1 MKEEIALYVN
11 NHGEITD
18 FNEYGFIK
26 IFFKDKNKWNI
37 KKEMSFDFSIA
48 YEKEN
53 IGLYTRKISEVLEE
67 CKILVAKEIP
77 YSIYVILNN
86 LEVSTWKLDGE
97 QYKILEYVMEK
108 EKEEAEEIK
117 VINEIEIIKQ
127 RERFLPKEVGSSG
140 YYTLN
145 LKELQ
150 EYNIGITTKQVLKPF
165 FMENTFNELIV
176 ICSHIPCWFEEELNK
191 LNLNFEVS
199 KTGENDYIVIINH
212 KNY

>member
-11 NHGEITD
+11 NHGEITG
-18 FNEYGFIK
+18 FTEGGFIR
-26 IFFKDKNKWNI
+26 IFYNNKNKWNI
-37 KKEMSFDFSIA
+37 KKEVSFDFSIA

-67 CKILVAKEIP
+67 CKIFVAKEIP
-77 YSIYVILNN
+77 DLIYMILKN
-86 LEVSTWKLDGE
+86 LEVSTWKLEGE

-117 VINEIEIIKQ
+117 VINDLEFINQE
-127 RERFLPKEVGSSG
+127 ERFFPKEIGSSG

-150 EYNIGITTKQVLKPF
+150 EQNIGITTKQVLMPF
-165 FMENTFNELIV
+165 FIDNSFNELIV
-176 ICSHIPCWFEEELNK
+176 ICSHIPCWFEAELKRANF
-191 LNLNFEVS
+191 NFEAS

-212 KNY
+212 NN

>member
-11 NHGEITD
+11 GLGEITD
-18 FNEYGFIK
+18 FSEAGFIR
-26 IFFKDKNKWNI
+26 IFFKDKSKWNI
-37 KKEMSFDFSIA
+37 KKEMSFDFNIA
-48 YEKEN
+48 FEKEH

-67 CKILVAKEIP
+67 CKIFVAKEIP
-77 YSIYVILNN
+77 NLIYMILNN
-86 LEVSTWKLDGE
+86 LQVSTWKMEGE

-108 EKEEAEEIK
+108 EREEAEEIK
-117 VINEIEIIKQ
+117 VINEIEIINQ
-127 RERFLPKEVGSSG
+127 EERFLPKEIGSSG

-150 EYNIGITTKQVLKPF
+150 EHNIGITTKQVLKPF
-165 FMENTFNELIV
+165 FIENSFNELIV
-176 ICSHIPCWFEEELNK
+176 ICSHIPCWFEEELNR

-212 KNY
+212 NN